1 MLCISLYQD
10 DNKRCIVYF
19 CKRNYILCSRLGAM
33 WRGFFSIISKGFWS
47 HSERSQHVQT
57 CTGGTSQCPSRTATT
72 LSIFAY
78 RVSISVNA
86 RLAKATGLPCCRIA
100 APRPVSEASHCK
112 IRLWL
117 ESKLLSTGSEENYR
131 LILATALSR
140 TSCELHTASFKVSF
154 LNGSHKSLKDG
165 RNLLK

>member
-1 MLCISLYQD
+1 
-10 DNKRCIVYF
+10 
-19 CKRNYILCSRLGAM
+19 M

-47 HSERSQHVQT
+47 HSELSHHVHICVLVEPFKSKYDSNNSFCT
-57 CTGGTSQCPSRTATT
+57 C
-72 LSIFAY
+72 AY
-78 RVSISVNA
+78 RVSVSVNA
-86 RLAKATGLPCCRIA
+86 RLAKATGLPCCWIA